1 MNVNVRHDSLERVLE
16 LDAVPLLL
24 QGDPRPVAAEHVLAP
39 RHRAGVHCTAT
50 RKDLS
55 LALEICSYQSRATF
69 PNE

>member
-1 MNVNVRHDSLERVLE
+1 MNVNIRDDSLERVLE

-24 QGDPRPVAAEHVLAP
+24 QGDARPVAAEHVLTA

-55 LALEICSYQSRATF
+55 LSLEICSYQSRTNF
-69 PNE
+69 PKE